1 MHLYMAMQVYV
12 WFGLQN
18 VSECL
23 DTTIVS
29 AFTRIR
35 KARRVGIFGPTSR
48 TTLGSTK
55 LIYHPPTKNF
65 FVGPSTVCTLPFSL
79 I

>member
-1 MHLYMAMQVYV
+1 MHMYMVYV
-12 WFGLQN
+12 WFGFQN

-35 KARRVGIFGPTSR
+35 KARRVV
-48 TTLGSTK
+48 L
-55 LIYHPPTKNF
+55 
-65 FVGPSTVCTLPFSL
+65 LPEQL
-79 I
+79 LVLQN

>member
-1 MHLYMAMQVYV
+1 MAMQVYV

-29 AFTRIR
+29 VFTRIR

-55 LIYHPPTKNF
+55 LIYHLPTKNF
-65 FVGPSTVCTLPFSL
+65 FVGPSMVYTSAFFPDINT
-79 I
+79 